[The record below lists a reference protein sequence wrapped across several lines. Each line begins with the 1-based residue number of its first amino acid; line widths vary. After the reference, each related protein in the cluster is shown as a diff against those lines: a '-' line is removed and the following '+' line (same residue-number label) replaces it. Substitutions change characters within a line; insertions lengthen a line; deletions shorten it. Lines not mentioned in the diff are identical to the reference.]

1 MRQTIRKSISEHRR
15 KILFGLL
22 ILAVLFYATGTG
34 FPFFYRLLFTL
45 IALVTIGYGWAWLN
59 LRGLE
64 VRLFRV
70 GTRGHIGEYLDGQI
84 QLVNHT
90 RLPKSWLEIVEDTDL
105 PFPGGRTVSL
115 IKGQLRSFR
124 IATYLSRRG
133 VYRTGRLRITA
144 RDPFGLFR
152 LTRTYLD
159 YQTFTVLP
167 QTVPLPD
174 LDQRFANL
182 PSDSVFSRRT
192 PAITPE
198 SSTVRDY
205 AHGDSLRRIHWPYT
219 ARMNRLMV
227 KEFDIGVSAQ
237 AWAVLDMDRRS
248 HLGEAPDNTEELA
261 VTVAASLVRHW
272 DESATPAG
280 LAANGAET
288 WMLRPDRR
296 PAQLGVLMEALA
308 GLHADGS
315 LPLERFLQDLR
326 PHLSGFNTLMIIT
339 ASRRP
344 EWVSVLV
351 GMRRQGVNVAVCYV
365 DPTTFVE
372 GDNSALTGS
381 TGQTTADYLAQHDIP
396 VYLVGRGDDINQA
409 LSRPMTPRTVPSANG
424 VSRDDPRAQPAV
436 V

>member
-1 MRQTIRKSISEHRR
+1 MRSTIRKSISDHRR
-15 KILFGLL
+15 KIAFGLL
-22 ILAVLFYATGTG
+22 IVAVLFYALGTG

-45 IALVTIGYGWAWLN
+45 LALITIGYGWAWLN

-64 VRLFRV
+64 VRMFRV
-70 GTRGHIGEYLDGQI
+70 GTRGHIGEFLDAQV

-90 RLPKSWLEIVEDTDL
+90 RMPKSWLEISEDTDL
-105 PFPGGRTVSL
+105 PQPGGRTVAL

-133 VYRTGRLRITA
+133 VYRTGRLRVTA

-152 LTRTYLD
+152 LTRSYLD

-237 AWAVLDMDRRS
+237 AWAVLDMERRS

-280 LAANGAET
+280 LAANGSES

-315 LPLERFLQDLR
+315 LPLDRFLQDLR
-326 PHLSGFNTLMIIT
+326 PHLSGFNTLMVIT
-339 ASRRP
+339 PSRRP

-351 GMRRQGVNVAVCYV
+351 GMRRQGVNVAVCYI
-365 DPTTFVE
+365 DPATFVD
-372 GDNSALTGS
+372 GDASALTGA

-396 VYLVGRGDDINQA
+396 VYMVGHGDDINRQ
-409 LSRPMTPRTVPSANG
+409 LSHPLTPRTAPAGERATEAERV
-424 VSRDDPRAQPAV
+424 AQPAAV
-436 V
+436 

>member
-1 MRQTIRKSISEHRR
+1 MIKHAISQHRR

-22 ILAVLFYATGTG
+22 VLTVLFYALGTG

-45 IALVTIGYGWAWLN
+45 VALICIGYAWAWFN
-59 LRGLE
+59 LRGLD
-64 VRLFRV
+64 VRLFRL

-90 RLPKSWLEIVEDTDL
+90 RMPKSWLEIVEDTDL
-105 PFPGGRTVSL
+105 PQPGGRTVTL
-115 IKGQLRSFR
+115 VKGQLRSFR

-133 VYRTGRLRITA
+133 IYRTGRLRVTA

-152 LTRTYLD
+152 LTRTFLD
-159 YQTFTVLP
+159 GQPFTVLP

-192 PAITPE
+192 PAVTPE
-198 SSTVRDY
+198 SSTVREY

-248 HLGEAPDNTEELA
+248 HLGEPPDNTEELA

-272 DESATPAG
+272 DETATPAG
-280 LAANGAET
+280 LAANGSEP
-288 WMLRPDRR
+288 WILRPDRR
-296 PAQLGVLMEALA
+296 PAQLGVLMESLA
-308 GLHADGS
+308 GVRSDGS

-326 PHLSGFNTLMIIT
+326 PHLSGFNTLMVIT
-339 ASRRP
+339 PSRRP
-344 EWVSVLV
+344 EWISILV
-351 GMRRQGVNVAVCYV
+351 GLRRQGVNVAVCYV
-365 DPTTFVE
+365 DPTGFAGPE
-372 GDNSALTGS
+372 PLTGA
-381 TGQTTADYLAQHDIP
+381 TGQITADYLAQHDVP
-396 VYLVGRGDDINQA
+396 VYLVRRGDDINRA
-409 LSRPMTPRTVPSANG
+409 LSRPLAPRTEPAEPAEREADPVDLRAEPSLA
-424 VSRDDPRAQPAV
+424 
-436 V
+436 